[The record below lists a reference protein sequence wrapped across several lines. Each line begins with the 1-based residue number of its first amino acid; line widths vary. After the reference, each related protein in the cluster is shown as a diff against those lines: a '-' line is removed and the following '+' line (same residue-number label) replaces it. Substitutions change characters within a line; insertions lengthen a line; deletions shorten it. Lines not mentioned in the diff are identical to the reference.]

1 MYIQRKLFPHKGSWH
16 LNNGFFVKLTGKHAD
31 FYNKEVTDFSTAIED
46 QNCLILMGE
55 SGVGKTEYLKH
66 HFKELS
72 HPKLWIDLKR
82 ITDEN
87 SIESE
92 IFNKKFKALYKNN
105 DFVYIF
111 MDGLD
116 EALFDF
122 NKVYFSILSKL
133 KVYDH
138 TKIKL
143 ILSCRTYY
151 FPSSFEQELKDYFD
165 ILSENNIVFDLTPFT
180 KEDVQNCIESFG
192 VINVNDFFTAVDR
205 CNLTP
210 FLAKPITLFSII
222 EQFKNNSLD
231 ESHSI
236 LIILQIKKLLKES
249 NLFRLEQSKI
259 SKNYSSTIVLEQKL
273 YLIGRLALLLMV
285 RGKSSFFIGDVDE
298 TPDYAINIEDF
309 NTGIDVYNGEVI
321 NISNIDFGDL
331 FTADLFSTSSNG
343 VYEFSHNLYKE
354 FLSAWYIYKQECFI
368 EDKFN
373 YISLNDL
380 IIPIFSQTASWLAQ
394 FDDEIFNLIARQNA
408 HILLKTEVV
417 FNDAQN
423 KQLIEYATSLL
434 KEEKI
439 GLYDTNRRKLIHSD
453 LSEQLNAI
461 IKRSDNNDQV
471 KFFIIDLINYG
482 RLTEFQGYLYSLTT
496 PDNNISIRD
505 EALECL
511 SIIGNK
517 YYKDK
522 LCRQYDEYKLELE
535 KKDFDLD
542 DNLRASYLMLLLSNN
557 YSISKILDL
566 ITPKKNSSYFG
577 GYERFL
583 TDFVNSLNQNNI
595 HIVLEWIIINNKN
608 WLNEYDRRSLSKDVL
623 EKACNFLK
631 DKRVVRIVAKMLYEG
646 YKKHHFT
653 SEVQLEGLKEGD
665 DNSKLLF
672 LEILFYHIKLDSISK
687 SNYELTILYG
697 GFLRNEDF
705 VWLCEQYQNEKSKSK
720 KNILKEFIIKIKN
733 YRFPDKLTERTQYLL
748 PIYVDF
754 NRNEFLVTEFG
765 KFNTRIYKYKKT
777 YWEKKQESK
786 VKEKIDPQEHIRKI
800 LKKTATNID
809 FASYLVEYLTLVPG
823 SKYIGDFSLSPS
835 KYPAWEAT
843 TEKNKINI
851 LKAFYKFLK
860 EKPAPKYEEYSDGGK
875 FQHHWYILAFVPEII
890 NQGIATKEDVKPYIK
905 AWAPF
910 IFLIPKLDNDYEIE
924 QKFVNFFFN
933 LIPNELIKNVL
944 ELIKSKSN
952 IEHPSILNGLLTVN
966 NEQLNRSLYLLLTK
980 KPQKLSPEF
989 ISHILKYLFLKKCNG
1004 TLVLCHNLLDKFK
1017 KNEKYFSNIAA
1028 LSVCFGSD
1036 LTWQKVHKW
1045 ISRKRKYD
1053 AGRSLISKFTRNA
1066 PYNKGVPLFSNISQS
1081 TLADYYIW
1089 LYKAYPYSE
1098 EEKKYQ
1104 NRKGLCTMVTDA
1116 DYLSDFRRYIL
1127 NKIKDDGCTQTLE
1140 KISNKLPEL
1149 ARKTWFKRFSFEVLG
1164 KEAEK
1169 NFFNKD
1175 SNLLIQK
1182 KSTNYRTSGEF
1193 SELIDL
1199 QNKDKE
1205 YNDEITVYV
1214 EAEDDVLFYS
1224 TVYKNII
1231 EYYPG
1236 VLPVNPIL
1244 KFKATDY
1251 AGKNKDA
1258 VIAQVNSIRSGDTKT
1273 KERVFGIVDKDRNDK
1288 TSHFIKVAKGRYAI
1302 ENYLVEPLFQLYML
1316 RQQISS
1322 GSKRKYSDLTN
1333 NLPDFDIDNLNKI
1346 SDAELLNK
1354 IIKNI
1359 LNEISSNAPRIKA
1372 IVGADEYAYFKR
1384 YARKVRYINNIEL
1397 TLERWICDMGAKQ
1410 VFKVFKMLNTEMD
1423 VKTMIEVHYKK
1434 FKLIP
1439 EDLLICF
1446 QDILC
1451 YDEKFH

>member
-1 MYIQRKLFPHKGSWH
+1 MYIQRKLFPHNGSWH
-16 LNNGFFVKLTGKHAD
+16 LNNGFFVKLSGKHAD
-31 FYNKEVTDFSTAIED
+31 FYNKEVTDFSNAIKNN
-46 QNCLILMGE
+46 NCLILVGE
-55 SGVGKTEYLKH
+55 SGVGKTEYLRH
-66 HFKELS
+66 HFEELS
-72 HPKLWIDLKR
+72 QPKIWIDLKR

-87 SIESE
+87 SIDNE

-133 KVYDH
+133 RVYNH
-138 TKIKL
+138 NKIKL

-151 FPSSFEQELKDYFD
+151 FPTTFEIDLKEYFG
-165 ILSENNIVFDLTPFT
+165 IKSENNIVFDLTPFT
-180 KEDVQNCIESFG
+180 KEDVQNCIERSG
-192 VINVNDFFTAVDR
+192 LINVNAFFEKVDR

-231 ESHSI
+231 ESHSM
-236 LIILQIKKLLKES
+236 LIILQIKKLLMEN
-249 NLFRLEQSKI
+249 NLFRVEQSKF
-259 SKNYSSTIVLEQKL
+259 SKNYSSKIVLEQKL
-273 YLIGRLALLLMV
+273 YLIGRLALLLIV
-285 RGKSSFFIGDVDE
+285 RSKSSFFIGDVDK
-298 TPDYAINIEDF
+298 TPDYSINIEDF
-309 NTGIDVYNGEVI
+309 NSGIDIFNGEVI
-321 NISNIDFGDL
+321 NVSNIDFGDL
-331 FTADLFSTSSNG
+331 FTADLFSTNGNG

-354 FLSAWYIYKQECFI
+354 FLSAWYIYKQECSLD
-368 EDKFN
+368 DKFN
-373 YISLNDL
+373 SISINSR
-380 IIPIFSQTASWLAQ
+380 IIPIFTQTASWLAQ
-394 FDDEIFNLIARQNA
+394 FDDEFFNLIIEQNA

-417 FNDAQN
+417 FNDIQN
-423 KQLIEYATSLL
+423 KQLIEHAISLL

-453 LSEQLNAI
+453 LSEQLNEI
-461 IKRSDNNDQV
+461 IKRSDNNDQI

-482 RLTEFQGYLYSLTT
+482 GLTDLQGYLYSLTT
-496 PDNNISIRD
+496 PENNISIRD
-505 EALECL
+505 EAIECL

-522 LCRQYDEYKLELE
+522 LCRQYDEYKLEL
-535 KKDFDLD
+535 KQKDFDPD

-557 YSISKILDL
+557 YPVHKILDL
-566 ITPKKNSSYFG
+566 ITPKKNLSYYG

-595 HIVLEWIIINNKN
+595 YILLEWIIANNKN
-608 WLNEYDRRSLSKDVL
+608 WVDEYERRSLSKDVL
-623 EKACNFLK
+623 EKSCNFIK
-631 DKRVVRIVAKMLYEG
+631 DKKVANTVAKMLYEG

-653 SEVQLEGLKEGD
+653 SEVQLECLNRGD
-665 DNSKLLF
+665 DNSKILF
-672 LEILFYHIKLDSISK
+672 LEILFNYITLDNISK
-687 SNYELTILYG
+687 SNYELTVLYD

-705 VWLCEQYQNEKSKSK
+705 VWLCEQYQNEKTKSK
-720 KNILKEFIIKIKN
+720 KNILKEFITKIKN

-748 PIYVDF
+748 PVYMAF
-754 NRNEFLVTEFG
+754 NSNEYLVTEFG

-777 YWEKKQESK
+777 SWEKKQESQK
-786 VKEKIDPQEHIRKI
+786 KEKIDPQEHIRKI
-800 LKKTATNID
+800 LKRTATNID
-809 FASYLVEYLTLVPG
+809 FASYLVEYLTLLPD

-843 TEKNKINI
+843 TEDNKIKI
-851 LKAFYKFLK
+851 LKAFYQFLK

-890 NQGIATKEDVKPYIK
+890 SQGIATKEEVKPYIK

-944 ELIKSKSN
+944 ELIKNKSN

-966 NEQLNRSLYLLLTK
+966 NEQLNHNLYLLLNN
-980 KPQKLSPEF
+980 KPQKLSSEY
-989 ISHILKYLFLKKCNG
+989 IAHILKYLFQKKYNG
-1004 TLVLCHNLLDKFK
+1004 TLVLGHNLLDKFK
-1017 KNEKYFSNIAA
+1017 KNEKYFMDIAA

-1045 ISRKRKYD
+1045 ISGKRKYG

-1104 NRKGLCTMVTDA
+1104 NKKGLCTMVTDA

-1127 NKIKDDGCTQTLE
+1127 NKIKDDGCTQTIE

-1149 ARKTWFKRFSFEVLG
+1149 SRKTWFKRFSFEVSG

-1169 NFFNKD
+1169 NFLNKD
-1175 SNLLIQK
+1175 PILLIQK
-1182 KSTNYRTSGEF
+1182 QSSNFRTSGEF
-1193 SELIDL
+1193 PEILDL
-1199 QNKDKE
+1199 QNKEKNK
-1205 YNDEITVYV
+1205 NDELIIYV

-1236 VLPVNPIL
+1236 LLPVNPIL

-1258 VIAQVNSIRSGDTKT
+1258 VIAQVNAIRSTTKT

-1288 TSHFIKVAKGRYAI
+1288 TSHFIKVAKSRYAI

-1322 GSKRKYSDLTN
+1322 SSKKKYSDLTN
-1333 NLPDFDIDNLNKI
+1333 NLPDFDIDNLNRI
-1346 SDAELLNK
+1346 SDTELLNK

-1359 LNEISSNAPRIKA
+1359 LNEVSSNDARVKGV
-1372 IVGADEYAYFKR
+1372 VGQDEYAYFKR
-1384 YARKVRYINNIEL
+1384 YTRKVKYINNIEL
-1397 TLERWICDMGAKQ
+1397 KLERWICDMGAKQ
-1410 VFKVFKMLNTEMD
+1410 VFNLFKILNPDMD
-1423 VKTMIEVHYKK
+1423 IKTMIEVHYKK